1 METILNLA
9 TDILDFL
16 ESDVYYF
23 DVAENLYDIKKSIRY
38 YLDRNDEEGL
48 KMCFHDF
55 LILPEIESPENCF
68 FDTLQIQQLMEIKD
82 RIRNLSEG
90 S

>member
-1 METILNLA
+1 METSFNLA

-16 ESDVYYF
+16 ESETYYF

-38 YLDRNDEEGL
+38 YLEHKDEEGL

-55 LILPEIESPENCF
+55 LILPEIEFPENCF
-68 FDTLQIQQLMEIKD
+68 FDALLLQQLMEIKD
-82 RIRNLSEG
+82 SIRNLSDKG
-90 S
+90 